1 MDPKLQD
8 AYAAL
13 EAAHTAGN
21 TQDATDL
28 VAYIDVLKASAQ
40 KSPMAMPAIRTPEK
54 RFEIGQQA
62 RTGEIPMFTEDS
74 EDGGGS
80 FGERGQVRRGEPS
93 EEELRASTAT
103 TGMGAATGALLGF
116 GGGALSD
123 RNALTK
129 LSVPEPPV
137 MGVGP
142 KPVLPA
148 PPAKPTLIP
157 GGSNAP
163 IQKVGPDGNVNWVHS
178 MSDKVPD
185 VVAARAENMR
195 KDNPT
200 GGQALIDEA
209 TRQREKAQRITG
221 NEFSLTPGLRQGQT
235 GQLAL
240 PNELVNEK
248 TASLANQRAQID
260 AQNEAANRQHASEVA
275 RYRSEAD
282 RINAEYNAK
291 KAKYADDVNMR
302 NQLEYERKKKLA
314 EIKTRPFFKTGKF
327 GGGALGAILGTVGAP
342 LIQKGID
349 YLKPEEKAKGG
360 KVSEKI
366 GKSVVDFLVKPTT
379 GFLENTPKK
388 PNPLVGTR
396 FETKDLGGIAPEVP
410 IDLGKIRGSAMNI
423 TPWDATHRNKQILSV
438 SGRPLT
444 DEIISHGGTP
454 YARDIEHMA
463 KGVAGASNKVISG
476 RIQKRADIASKEG
489 EKAKG
494 TGEVVMLPSSMGKWS
509 EDFAIPTFQT
519 YMDLFKQAEHSPET
533 IAKQTEYLRQL
544 TKDKKPLFS
553 NLLSLDNPDVM
564 KQFLT
569 GEGLAGSP
577 GDARKA
583 FIRLQRLKDNQ
594 RALGVNAEDI
604 SAAHTIPEIASL
616 PRGFAGN
623 TVIQMKPGAKTQPSN
638 NETYDTDF
646 LGNYLGNLGSHT
658 PVPVLLN
665 KPYTSAF
672 SEMRARYPDEP
683 EGKIHQMALGA
694 LERRNAGVS
703 EVVDDE
709 MINRVGQFHEGVK
722 QGKIDPTDIHGAL
735 EYLKTPGLY
744 AEGGEVG
751 HFAEGHGVPKLPG
764 KAGSLLKLLGLSDE
778 AVEAWQKAN
787 KVSQRQT
794 RVPQVQQAAQ
804 ALREGQISA
813 KEYRDIVQQYMPIK
827 PFTSVPNMP
836 TPQEMA
842 MALHS
847 NKLEK
852 GLIESNLSLPK
863 GTRVGSRLDIPA
875 YEDYDKW
882 VASIHEGSKSGGNA
896 LGYAQTAHLTG
907 DKGPIQ
913 FMSSP
918 KAGLNIAV
926 GTNPKTGESVNKST
940 IARIHG
946 DWEGTPSEDVYKRS
960 QDLLGHPEWAQVGMN
975 PFRHSYFY
983 DKSDMVPVVG
993 AEEVLQVGPLVLA
1006 KKPKK
1011 VDPDDPQFR
1020 IDKDDPKSQS
1030 FKSGGGAW
1038 TRSEGKNPEGGLNA
1052 IGRASLKAQGH
1063 DIKPPQPEGG
1073 SRKDS
1078 FCARM
1083 GGMKKKLTSSE
1094 TANDPDSRINKALR
1108 KWKC

>member
-21 TQDATDL
+21 TQDATSIAD
-28 VAYIDVLKASAQ
+28 YIVTLQASAQ
-40 KSPMAMPAIRTPEK
+40 KSPKTMPPVRTPEQ

-62 RTGEIPMFTEDS
+62 RTGEIPMFTEDG

-93 EEELRASTAT
+93 EEDLRASTAT
-103 TGMGAATGALLGF
+103 SAIGAGTGALLGF

-142 KPVLPA
+142 RPVLPA
-148 PPAKPTLIP
+148 PPARPTLINQGTSTP
-157 GGSNAP
+157 GVAPGQAWKAATGYGAGSGHTVEEVVEAGKAQNKP
-163 IQKVGPDGNVNWVHS
+163 IGSGKIAKTIVGPSGIEGVSSNIAAKEQEVL
-178 MSDKVPD
+178 DKQRIQQEQ
-185 VVAARAENMR
+185 AKHRAEIAM
-195 KDNPT
+195 
-200 GGQALIDEA
+200 Q
-209 TRQREKAQRITG
+209 
-221 NEFSLTPGLRQGQT
+221 
-235 GQLAL
+235 
-240 PNELVNEK
+240 
-248 TASLANQRAQID
+248 NQSERD
-260 AQNEAANRQHASEVA
+260 RYASERASHSAEVN
-275 RYRSEAD
+275 
-282 RINAEYNAK
+282 RINAEYEAK
-291 KAKYADDVNMR
+291 KARYANDVNMR

-314 EIKTRPFFKTGKF
+314 ELKTKPFFKTGKF
-327 GGGALGAILGTVGAP
+327 GGGALGAVLGAVGAP

-349 YLKPEEKAKGG
+349 YLKPEEKSGG
-360 KVSEKI
+360 GAVGHFAEGRNVPGKAGAALRI
-366 GKSVVDFLVKPTT
+366 GKGLTEFLVKPTKKVKASEALGAHEGKYLGLT
-379 GFLENTPKK
+379 QTDNFGVHGDRMGGNQFPNFQNIKPAHQKEGVVWMTDAEKHANDIVKRGGKDTIFSTYIGSPNQLKSNKTVFEDILKNHYDRTLTPDQIKLINNRIATARPAKDKPLIFPNAFDISDQFATREMGGDTFARRAALADILGMGKGVGLTKNGIALPDYENILKSHRD
-388 PNPLVGTR
+388 PLTQGVPTSSVGTR
-396 FETKDLGGIAPEVP
+396 LFDVDPNRPSQFTEEFHPDYNWSVYGKDQGVQFDPVPQNIAVPDWHGAYKKRFPDREPHGNAWFSYMNEPQFIDEAYLTK
-410 IDLGKIRGSAMNI
+410 M
-423 TPWDATHRNKQILSV
+423 Q
-438 SGRPLT
+438 
-444 DEIISHGGTP
+444 
-454 YARDIEHMA
+454 
-463 KGVAGASNKVISG
+463 
-476 RIQKRADIASKEG
+476 KEG
-489 EKAKG
+489 
-494 TGEVVMLPSSMGKWS
+494 
-509 EDFAIPTFQT
+509 F
-519 YMDLFKQAEHSPET
+519 
-533 IAKQTEYLRQL
+533 
-544 TKDKKPLFS
+544 
-553 NLLSLDNPDVM
+553 
-564 KQFLT
+564 
-569 GEGLAGSP
+569 
-577 GDARKA
+577 
-583 FIRLQRLKDNQ
+583 
-594 RALGVNAEDI
+594 
-604 SAAHTIPEIASL
+604 
-616 PRGFAGN
+616 
-623 TVIQMKPGAKTQPSN
+623 
-638 NETYDTDF
+638 
-646 LGNYLGNLGSHT
+646 
-658 PVPVLLN
+658 
-665 KPYTSAF
+665 
-672 SEMRARYPDEP
+672 
-683 EGKIHQMALGA
+683 
-694 LERRNAGVS
+694 
-703 EVVDDE
+703 
-709 MINRVGQFHEGVK
+709 
-722 QGKIDPTDIHGAL
+722 
-735 EYLKTPGLY
+735 

-751 HFAEGHGVPKLPG
+751 HFADGRGVPKLPG

-960 QDLLGHPEWAQVGMN
+960 QDLLGHPDWAQVGMN

-983 DKSDMVPVVG
+983 DKADMTPVVS

>member
-1 MDPKLQD
+1 MANQKAQAVSGQEVPENLITHNPAEYTPSEDQVATGAEVSSEMMPSNAPAGNATPPGEIEHFGWEAPVAGAAAGAALQGKYALAKPIVKKMMGIKPEVAPPPKKFLSPFDVSQRNIQAAKATSPNLYDSTQTVYNWAKDDKNKGGQFAGEFLGGQNYED
-8 AYAAL
+8 AYARRQ
-13 EAAHTAGN
+13 AANAVEQSMPGHRVLPGQGFVVPQSTA
-21 TQDATDL
+21 DA
-28 VAYIDVLKASAQ
+28 IKAENAQ
-40 KSPMAMPAIRTPEK
+40 KLAQHEALTLNQANQAASMRAARLAEQRELLQKQAGKNKLMS
-54 RFEIGQQA
+54 IGK
-62 RTGEIPMFTEDS
+62 
-74 EDGGGS
+74 GGK
-80 FGERGQVRRGEPS
+80 
-93 EEELRASTAT
+93 
-103 TGMGAATGALLGF
+103 GAAIGAL
-116 GGGALSD
+116 
-123 RNALTK
+123 
-129 LSVPEPPV
+129 
-137 MGVGP
+137 VG
-142 KPVLPA
+142 
-148 PPAKPTLIP
+148 
-157 GGSNAP
+157 
-163 IQKVGPDGNVNWVHS
+163 
-178 MSDKVPD
+178 
-185 VVAARAENMR
+185 
-195 KDNPT
+195 
-200 GGQALIDEA
+200 
-209 TRQREKAQRITG
+209 
-221 NEFSLTPGLRQGQT
+221 
-235 GQLAL
+235 
-240 PNELVNEK
+240 
-248 TASLANQRAQID
+248 
-260 AQNEAANRQHASEVA
+260 
-275 RYRSEAD
+275 
-282 RINAEYNAK
+282 
-291 KAKYADDVNMR
+291 
-302 NQLEYERKKKLA
+302 
-314 EIKTRPFFKTGKF
+314 
-327 GGGALGAILGTVGAP
+327 LGAMGYDA
-342 LIQKGID
+342 
-349 YLKPEEKAKGG
+349 LKPEGKASGG
-360 KVSEKI
+360 AVGHFSEGSNVPGKAGAALRI
-366 GKSVVDFLVKPTT
+366 GKGLAEFLVKPTT

-396 FETKDLGGIAPEVP
+396 FETKDLGGIAPEKP
-410 IDLGKIRGSAMNI
+410 TSLEELRGSAMNI

-454 YARDIEHMA
+454 YARDIEHIR
-463 KGVAGASNKVISG
+463 KGVAGASSKVISG

-751 HFAEGHGVPKLPG
+751 HFADGRGVPKLPG
-764 KAGSLLKLLGLSDE
+764 KAGSLLRLLGLSDE
-778 AVEAWQKAN
+778 AIEAWQKAN

-960 QDLLGHPEWAQVGMN
+960 QDLLGHPDWAQVGMN

-983 DKSDMVPVVG
+983 DKADMTPVVG

-1011 VDPDDPQFR
+1011 ADPDDPQFR

-1052 IGRASLKAQGH
+1052 VGRASLKAQGH

>member
-1 MDPKLQD
+1 MDPKLQE

-13 EAAHTAGN
+13 DAADKAGN
-21 TQDATDL
+21 TQDATSIAD
-28 VAYIDVLKASAQ
+28 YIVTLQASAQ
-40 KSPMAMPAIRTPEK
+40 KSPKTMPAIRTPEQ

-93 EEELRASTAT
+93 EEDLRASTAT
-103 TGMGAATGALLGF
+103 SAIGAGTGALLGF

-142 KPVLPA
+142 RPVLPA
-148 PPAKPTLIP
+148 PPARPTLINQGTSTP
-157 GGSNAP
+157 GVAPGQAWKAATGYGAGSGHTVEEVVEAGKAQNKP
-163 IQKVGPDGNVNWVHS
+163 IGSGKIAKTIVGPSGIEGVSSNIAAKEQEVL
-178 MSDKVPD
+178 DKQRIQQEQ
-185 VVAARAENMR
+185 AKHRAEIAM
-195 KDNPT
+195 
-200 GGQALIDEA
+200 Q
-209 TRQREKAQRITG
+209 
-221 NEFSLTPGLRQGQT
+221 
-235 GQLAL
+235 
-240 PNELVNEK
+240 
-248 TASLANQRAQID
+248 NQSERD
-260 AQNEAANRQHASEVA
+260 RYASERASHSAEVN
-275 RYRSEAD
+275 
-282 RINAEYNAK
+282 RINAEYEAK
-291 KAKYADDVNMR
+291 KARYANDVNMR

-314 EIKTRPFFKTGKF
+314 ELKTRPFFKTGKF
-327 GGGALGAILGTVGAP
+327 GSGVVGALAGMVAAP

-349 YLKPEEKAKGG
+349 YLKPEEKSGG
-360 KVSEKI
+360 
-366 GKSVVDFLVKPTT
+366 
-379 GFLENTPKK
+379 
-388 PNPLVGTR
+388 
-396 FETKDLGGIAPEVP
+396 
-410 IDLGKIRGSAMNI
+410 
-423 TPWDATHRNKQILSV
+423 
-438 SGRPLT
+438 
-444 DEIISHGGTP
+444 
-454 YARDIEHMA
+454 
-463 KGVAGASNKVISG
+463 GA
-476 RIQKRADIASKEG
+476 
-489 EKAKG
+489 
-494 TGEVVMLPSSMGKWS
+494 
-509 EDFAIPTFQT
+509 
-519 YMDLFKQAEHSPET
+519 
-533 IAKQTEYLRQL
+533 
-544 TKDKKPLFS
+544 
-553 NLLSLDNPDVM
+553 
-564 KQFLT
+564 
-569 GEGLAGSP
+569 
-577 GDARKA
+577 
-583 FIRLQRLKDNQ
+583 
-594 RALGVNAEDI
+594 
-604 SAAHTIPEIASL
+604 
-616 PRGFAGN
+616 
-623 TVIQMKPGAKTQPSN
+623 
-638 NETYDTDF
+638 
-646 LGNYLGNLGSHT
+646 
-658 PVPVLLN
+658 
-665 KPYTSAF
+665 
-672 SEMRARYPDEP
+672 
-683 EGKIHQMALGA
+683 
-694 LERRNAGVS
+694 
-703 EVVDDE
+703 
-709 MINRVGQFHEGVK
+709 
-722 QGKIDPTDIHGAL
+722 
-735 EYLKTPGLY
+735 
-744 AEGGEVG
+744 VG
-751 HFAEGHGVPKLPG
+751 HFAEGRKVPG
-764 KAGSLLKLLGLSDE
+764 KAGAALRIGKGLTEFLVKPSSLAEKFGYDPAKVAKAYPDIIPPVMAVDAKTGKEYLQKQNSPEALAVQKARNAAQKQIDAGEYDPFFDITKRYYADPAYYPTAGKTLTDIVPKKAETIAKYEALANDPVALERLRGAFEKAKDRPNAKDWYAMGQLENEFIKELGAEEGRRQFKNRFADAMAATTGGADPNSNLMMAAYTNYQKNLGKEIPTKGYDLPFPVGGRFVSGNMEQAKKLAEMGEIPVTNPKRHNFSANFLGHRDVSTLDEQMSQLWDPKMMSPPPNAYGIYEAALAKEAQKAGVQPGNFQDIAWAGAKDYPGKAMMQEINEMLARTSKVTGESQEDVLKGYIQGNKPMYGVTGLALGAEALNGDDEIPKFDRGGLAVSGLKKLLGLSDE
-778 AVEAWQKAN
+778 AIEAWQKAN

-804 ALREGQISA
+804 ALREGLISA

-882 VASIHEGSKSGGNA
+882 VASIHEGSKPGGNA

-983 DKSDMVPVVG
+983 DKADMTPVVS

>member
-1 MDPKLQD
+1 
-8 AYAAL
+8 
-13 EAAHTAGN
+13 
-21 TQDATDL
+21 
-28 VAYIDVLKASAQ
+28 
-40 KSPMAMPAIRTPEK
+40 
-54 RFEIGQQA
+54 
-62 RTGEIPMFTEDS
+62 MFTEDG

-93 EEELRASTAT
+93 EEDLRASTAT
-103 TGMGAATGALLGF
+103 SAIGAGTGALLGF

-142 KPVLPA
+142 RPVLPA
-148 PPAKPTLIP
+148 PPARPTLINQGTSTP
-157 GGSNAP
+157 GVAPGQAWKAATGYGAGSGHTVEEVVEAGKAQNKP
-163 IQKVGPDGNVNWVHS
+163 IGSGKIAKTIVGPSGIEGVSSNIAAKEQEVL
-178 MSDKVPD
+178 DKQRIQQEQ
-185 VVAARAENMR
+185 AKHRAEIAM
-195 KDNPT
+195 
-200 GGQALIDEA
+200 Q
-209 TRQREKAQRITG
+209 
-221 NEFSLTPGLRQGQT
+221 
-235 GQLAL
+235 
-240 PNELVNEK
+240 
-248 TASLANQRAQID
+248 NQSERD
-260 AQNEAANRQHASEVA
+260 RYASERASHSAEVN
-275 RYRSEAD
+275 
-282 RINAEYNAK
+282 RINAEYEAK
-291 KAKYADDVNMR
+291 KARYANDVNMR

-314 EIKTRPFFKTGKF
+314 ELKTKPFFKTGKF
-327 GGGALGAILGTVGAP
+327 GGGALGAVLGAVGAP

-349 YLKPEEKAKGG
+349 YLKPEEKSGG
-360 KVSEKI
+360 GAVGHFAEGRNVPGKAGAALRI
-366 GKSVVDFLVKPTT
+366 GKGLTEFLVKPTKKVKASEALGAHEGKYLGLT
-379 GFLENTPKK
+379 QTDNFGVHGDRMGGNQFPNFQNIKPAHQKEGVVWMTDAEKHANDIVKRGGKDTIFSTYIGSPNQLKSNKTVFEDILKNHYDRTLTPDQIKLINNRIATARPAKDKPLIFPNAFDISDQFATREMGGDTFARRAALADILGMGKGVGLTKNGIALPDYENILKSHRD
-388 PNPLVGTR
+388 PLTQGVPTSSVGTR
-396 FETKDLGGIAPEVP
+396 LFDVDPNRPSQFTEEFHPDYNWSVYGKDQGVQFDPVPQNIAVPDWHGAYKKRFPDREPHGNAWFSYMNEPQFIDEAYLTK
-410 IDLGKIRGSAMNI
+410 M
-423 TPWDATHRNKQILSV
+423 Q
-438 SGRPLT
+438 
-444 DEIISHGGTP
+444 
-454 YARDIEHMA
+454 
-463 KGVAGASNKVISG
+463 
-476 RIQKRADIASKEG
+476 KEG
-489 EKAKG
+489 
-494 TGEVVMLPSSMGKWS
+494 
-509 EDFAIPTFQT
+509 F
-519 YMDLFKQAEHSPET
+519 
-533 IAKQTEYLRQL
+533 
-544 TKDKKPLFS
+544 
-553 NLLSLDNPDVM
+553 
-564 KQFLT
+564 
-569 GEGLAGSP
+569 
-577 GDARKA
+577 
-583 FIRLQRLKDNQ
+583 
-594 RALGVNAEDI
+594 
-604 SAAHTIPEIASL
+604 
-616 PRGFAGN
+616 
-623 TVIQMKPGAKTQPSN
+623 
-638 NETYDTDF
+638 
-646 LGNYLGNLGSHT
+646 
-658 PVPVLLN
+658 
-665 KPYTSAF
+665 
-672 SEMRARYPDEP
+672 
-683 EGKIHQMALGA
+683 
-694 LERRNAGVS
+694 
-703 EVVDDE
+703 
-709 MINRVGQFHEGVK
+709 
-722 QGKIDPTDIHGAL
+722 
-735 EYLKTPGLY
+735 

-751 HFAEGHGVPKLPG
+751 HFADGRGVPKLPG

-960 QDLLGHPEWAQVGMN
+960 QDLLGHPDWAQVGMN

-983 DKSDMVPVVG
+983 DKADMTPVVS

>member
-1 MDPKLQD
+1 MDPKLQE

-13 EAAHTAGN
+13 DAADKAGN
-21 TQDATDL
+21 TQDATSIAD
-28 VAYIDVLKASAQ
+28 YIVTLQASAQ
-40 KSPMAMPAIRTPEK
+40 KSPKTMPAIRTPEQ

-62 RTGEIPMFTEDS
+62 RTGEIPMFTEDG

-93 EEELRASTAT
+93 EEDLRASAAT
-103 TGMGAATGALLGF
+103 SAIGAGTGALLGF

-142 KPVLPA
+142 RPVLPA
-148 PPAKPTLIP
+148 PPARPTLINQGTSTP
-157 GGSNAP
+157 GVAPGQAWKAATGYGAGSGHTVEEVVEAGKAQNKP
-163 IQKVGPDGNVNWVHS
+163 IGSGKIAKTIVGPSGIEGVSSNIAAKEQEVL
-178 MSDKVPD
+178 DKQRIQQEQ
-185 VVAARAENMR
+185 AKHRAEIAM
-195 KDNPT
+195 
-200 GGQALIDEA
+200 Q
-209 TRQREKAQRITG
+209 
-221 NEFSLTPGLRQGQT
+221 
-235 GQLAL
+235 
-240 PNELVNEK
+240 
-248 TASLANQRAQID
+248 NQSERD
-260 AQNEAANRQHASEVA
+260 RYASERASHSAEVN
-275 RYRSEAD
+275 
-282 RINAEYNAK
+282 RINAEYEAK
-291 KAKYADDVNMR
+291 KARYANDVNMR

-314 EIKTRPFFKTGKF
+314 ELKTKPFFKTGKF
-327 GGGALGAILGTVGAP
+327 GGGALGAVLGAVGAP

-349 YLKPEEKAKGG
+349 YLKPEEKSGG
-360 KVSEKI
+360 GAVGHFAEGRKVP
-366 GKSVVDFLVKPTT
+366 GKAGAALKVGETIVDFLVKPTKKVKASEALGAHEGKYLGLT
-379 GFLENTPKK
+379 QTDNFGVHGDRMGGNQFPNFQNIKPAHQKEGVVWMTDAEKHANDIVKRGGKDTIFSTYIGSPNQLKSNKTVFEDILKNHYDRTLTPDQIKLINNRIATARPAKDK
-388 PNPLVGTR
+388 PLIFPNAFDISDQFATREMGGDTFARRAALADILGMGKGVGLTKNGIALPNYEDILKSHRDPLTQGVPTSSVGTR
-396 FETKDLGGIAPEVP
+396 LFDVDPNRPSQFTEEFHPDYNWSVYGKDQGVQFDPVPQNIAVPDWHSAYKKRFPDREPHGNAWFSYMNEPQFIDEAYLTK
-410 IDLGKIRGSAMNI
+410 M
-423 TPWDATHRNKQILSV
+423 Q
-438 SGRPLT
+438 
-444 DEIISHGGTP
+444 
-454 YARDIEHMA
+454 
-463 KGVAGASNKVISG
+463 
-476 RIQKRADIASKEG
+476 KEG
-489 EKAKG
+489 
-494 TGEVVMLPSSMGKWS
+494 
-509 EDFAIPTFQT
+509 F
-519 YMDLFKQAEHSPET
+519 
-533 IAKQTEYLRQL
+533 
-544 TKDKKPLFS
+544 
-553 NLLSLDNPDVM
+553 
-564 KQFLT
+564 
-569 GEGLAGSP
+569 
-577 GDARKA
+577 
-583 FIRLQRLKDNQ
+583 
-594 RALGVNAEDI
+594 
-604 SAAHTIPEIASL
+604 
-616 PRGFAGN
+616 
-623 TVIQMKPGAKTQPSN
+623 
-638 NETYDTDF
+638 
-646 LGNYLGNLGSHT
+646 
-658 PVPVLLN
+658 
-665 KPYTSAF
+665 
-672 SEMRARYPDEP
+672 
-683 EGKIHQMALGA
+683 
-694 LERRNAGVS
+694 
-703 EVVDDE
+703 
-709 MINRVGQFHEGVK
+709 
-722 QGKIDPTDIHGAL
+722 
-735 EYLKTPGLY
+735 

-751 HFAEGHGVPKLPG
+751 HFADGRGVPKLPG

-960 QDLLGHPEWAQVGMN
+960 QDLLGHPDWAQVGMN

-983 DKSDMVPVVG
+983 DKADMAPVVG

-1011 VDPDDPQFR
+1011 ADPDDPQFR

-1078 FCARM
+1078 FCSRM
-1083 GGMKKKLTSSE
+1083 TGMKKKLTSSE